1 MRVVSNILEL
11 CGNTPMIKLNRI
23 VPPDFA
29 NVYAKLE
36 YFNPTGSVKDRIAA
50 YMIEEAEKR
59 GELRPGYRIV
69 EATTGNTGIA
79 FALAGAMK
87 GYRVTIVMPEG
98 MSEERKKILRAL
110 GAEIIYT
117 PGSETDVDKCIKKV
131 KEIQK
136 SDSRVWVPSQF
147 TSMDNVL
154 AHEKTT
160 GPECVEQVG
169 RDISAF
175 VAGIGSGGTLM
186 GVARYFRKEGINAEI
201 VAVEPEEC
209 SVIKKGKKGPHRI
222 EGIGDGF
229 IPEIVDT
236 NLISRVE
243 LVSDTEAIEMAR
255 RLAKEEGILCGI
267 SAGANV
273 TAAIRI
279 AKGLGRGRNVVTIIP
294 DTGMRYFSTDLYEEV

>member
-1 MRVVSNILEL
+1 MKVVSSILEL
-11 CGNTPMIKLNRI
+11 RGNTPMIKLNRV
-23 VPPDFA
+23 VPPSFA
-29 NVYAKLE
+29 NIYAKLE
-36 YFNPTGSVKDRIAA
+36 YFSPTGSVKDRIAA

-59 GELRPGYRIV
+59 GELKPGYRIV

-98 MSEERKKILRAL
+98 MSDERKKILRAL

-131 KEIQK
+131 REIQE

-154 AHEKTT
+154 AHETTT
-160 GPECVEQVG
+160 GPECVEQIG
-169 RDISAF
+169 RNIDAF
-175 VAGIGSGGTLM
+175 VAGVGSGGTLM
-186 GVARYFRKEGINAEI
+186 GVARYFKKVGINANI

-209 SVIKKGKKGPHRI
+209 SVIKKGNKGPHRI

-236 NLISRVE
+236 KLITRVE

-255 RLAKEEGILCGI
+255 RLAREEGILCGI

-273 TAAIRI
+273 AASIRI
-279 AKGLGRGRNVVTIIP
+279 AEELGVGKNVVTIIP
-294 DTGMRYFSTDLYEEV
+294 DTGMRYFSTDLFKDV